1 LLLKGKGIITDLQR
15 KILLA
20 FCEILG
26 SEMFYLTGGT
36 ALAEFYLA
44 HRRSYDLDLF
54 TTEKNF
60 AIQFSHTFEEAMKK
74 LFQVKT
80 IRRLLNFAEF
90 EVSDGIAQTKVQI
103 ALDSTFRFGEPV
115 DSDIGIKVND
125 YTDLIVDKLLAF
137 FGRVEPRDAVD
148 LFFILKNE
156 DFWKLTE
163 LAKQKDPGFDLYW
176 LAVALKEVENFP
188 DQIEL
193 WAVDMIEPVDPREIK
208 AKFSELRI
216 EILRRIEKAKGLGF
230 NL

>member
-1 LLLKGKGIITDLQR
+1 MLLKGKGIITDLQR

-20 FCEILG
+20 FSEIPG

-36 ALAEFYLA
+36 ALSEFYLA

-54 TTEKNF
+54 TTEKDF
-60 AIQFSHTFEEAMKK
+60 VIQFSHTFEEAMKK

-90 EVSDGIAQTKVQI
+90 EMSDGISQTKVQI

-163 LAKQKDPGFDLYW
+163 LAKQKDLEFDLYW
-176 LAVALKEVENFP
+176 LAVALKEVESFP

-193 WAVDMIEPVDPREIK
+193 WAVDMIEPVDPKEIK

-216 EILRRIEKAKGLGF
+216 EILRRIEEAKGFGF

>member
-1 LLLKGKGIITDLQR
+1 
-15 KILLA
+15 
-20 FCEILG
+20 
-26 SEMFYLTGGT
+26 MFYLTGGT

-44 HRRSYDLDLF
+44 HRRSYDIDLF
-54 TTEKNF
+54 TTEKDF
-60 AIQFSHTFEEAMKK
+60 AIQFSHTFEEVMKK

-90 EVSDGIAQTKVQI
+90 EMSDGISQTKVQI

-115 DSDIGIKVND
+115 GSDVDIKVND

-163 LAKQKDPGFDLYW
+163 LAKQKDTGFDLYW

>member
-1 LLLKGKGIITDLQR
+1 MLLKGKGIITDLQR
-15 KILLA
+15 KILLV
-20 FCEILG
+20 FSEIPG
-26 SEMFYLTGGT
+26 NEMFYLTGGT

-90 EVSDGIAQTKVQI
+90 EVSDGIAQTKFQI
-103 ALDSTFRFGEPV
+103 ALDSPFRFGEPV

-137 FGRVEPRDAVD
+137 FGRAEPRDAID
-148 LFFILKNE
+148 LFFILKKE
-156 DFWKLTE
+156 DFWKIVE

-176 LAVALKEVENFP
+176 LAIALHKIKNFP
-188 DQIEL
+188 DDLRDWPVEIIKKVDIKEL
-193 WAVDMIEPVDPREIK
+193 KGLLLNLSREIIDNIK
-208 AKFSELRI
+208 AKS
-216 EILRRIEKAKGLGF
+216 K
-230 NL
+230 

>member
-1 LLLKGKGIITDLQR
+1 MLLKGKGIITDLQR

-20 FCEILG
+20 FCEIPG

-44 HRRSYDLDLF
+44 HRRSYDIDLF
-54 TTEKNF
+54 TTEKDF
-60 AIQFSHTFEEAMKK
+60 AIQFSHTFEEVMKK

-90 EVSDGIAQTKVQI
+90 EMSDGIAKTKVQI

-115 DSDIGIKVND
+115 GSDVDIKVND

-163 LAKQKDPGFDLYW
+163 LAKQKDTGFDLYW

-216 EILRRIEKAKGLGF
+216 EILRRIEEAKGLGF